1 MGCFFSY
8 IPDRE
13 YKGQWRPIFPSGN
26 IMARFLTIFPT
37 GNIWPMKSGNLPI
50 GNMAM
55 TIKNAAEFGALIR
68 QRRRK
73 LGLTQDELAARC
85 GVGLRFII
93 ELEAGKPSCQLGK
106 ALTAAVEVGLHLED
120 VPPARTS
127 GIGVSA
133 ATTEDDPLSQIPSY

>member
-1 MGCFFSY
+1 MASD
-8 IPDRE
+8 IPERE
-13 YKGQWRPIFPSGN
+13 YYGPLLDN
-26 IMARFLTIFPT
+26 IPEREYMAYEI
-37 GNIWPMKSGNLPI
+37 GNLPI
-50 GNMAM
+50 GNIAM
-55 TIKNAAEFGALIR
+55 TVKNAAEFGALIR

-73 LGLTQDELAARC
+73 LGLTQDQLATRC

-133 ATTEDDPLSQIPSY
+133 AATEDDPLSQIPSY